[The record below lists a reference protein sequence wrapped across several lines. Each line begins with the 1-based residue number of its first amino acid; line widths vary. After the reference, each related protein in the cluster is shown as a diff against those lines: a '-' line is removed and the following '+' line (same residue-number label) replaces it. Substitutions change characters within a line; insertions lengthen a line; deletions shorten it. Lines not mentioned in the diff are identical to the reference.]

1 MESNPNMATR
11 VAQQPVI
18 MFDTHAYVRH
28 MCQGGFSEKQA
39 EASADALTDAFRG
52 AVVTQ
57 DVLKSELLVCRDEFR
72 SDMQES
78 QNEVRGEFKA
88 VRGEMQKFQ
97 NEVQGEFKAVRGEI
111 QEVRGEIQEVREEVR
126 VGIQEVRGEVRVG
139 IQEVRGEIIKSENKL
154 VYAMGAGFVGIA
166 ALMVVLF
173 NLFKV

>member
-52 AVVTQ
+52 SVVTQ

-72 SDMQES
+72 S
-78 QNEVRGEFKA
+78 
-88 VRGEMQKFQ
+88 EMQKFQ

-111 QEVRGEIQEVREEVR
+111 QEVREEVR
-126 VGIQEVRGEVRVG
+126 VGIQKVL
-139 IQEVRGEIIKSENKL
+139 GEILKSENKL
-154 VYAMGAGFVGIA
+154 VYAMGAGFVSVV
-166 ALMVVLF
+166 ALMLLI
-173 NLFKV
+173 LFKVLTS

>member
-57 DVLKSELLVCRDEFR
+57 DVLRSELLVCRDEFR
-72 SDMQES
+72 GDMQEFRDEM
-78 QNEVRGEFKA
+78 QAEFKA
-88 VRGEMQKFQ
+88 VRGEMQA
-97 NEVQGEFKAVRGEI
+97 EFKAVRGEI
-111 QEVRGEIQEVREEVR
+111 L
-126 VGIQEVRGEVRVG
+126 
-139 IQEVRGEIIKSENKL
+139 KL
-154 VYAMGAGFVGIA
+154 VYAMGAGFVSIA
-166 ALMVVLF
+166 TLMIIL
-173 NLFKV
+173 LKV

>member
-1 MESNPNMATR
+1 MESNPSMATR

-52 AVVTQ
+52 SVVTQ

-72 SDMQES
+72 SDMQ
-78 QNEVRGEFKA
+78 
-88 VRGEMQKFQ
+88 KFQ
-97 NEVQGEFKAVRGEI
+97 DEVQGEFKAVHGEI
-111 QEVRGEIQEVREEVR
+111 QEVRLE
-126 VGIQEVRGEVRVG
+126 

-154 VYAMGAGFVGIA
+154 LYAMGAGFISVV
-166 ALMVVLF
+166 ALMLLI
-173 NLFKV
+173 LFKV

>member
-52 AVVTQ
+52 SVVTQ

-72 SDMQES
+72 SDMQKS
-78 QNEVRGEFKA
+78 QDEVRGEFKA
-88 VRGEMQKFQ
+88 VRGEIQEVREEVRADMQKFQ

-111 QEVRGEIQEVREEVR
+111 QEVREEVR
-126 VGIQEVRGEVRVG
+126 ADMQKFQNEVQGEFKAVRRDM
-139 IQEVRGEIIKSENKL
+139 QKL
-154 VYAMGAGFVGIA
+154 LYATGAGFASMAV
-166 ALMVVLF
+166 LMVVLF
-173 NLFKV
+173 KV